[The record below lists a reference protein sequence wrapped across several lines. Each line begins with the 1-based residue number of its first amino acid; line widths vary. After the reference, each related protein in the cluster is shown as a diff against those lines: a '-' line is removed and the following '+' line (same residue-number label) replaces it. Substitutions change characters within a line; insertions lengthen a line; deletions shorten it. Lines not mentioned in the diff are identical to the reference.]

1 MSRFGWK
8 RYRHFAGHCDG
19 GVDVVVELG
28 GRGRGAG
35 RHDNLLQLDQWQSL
49 RYLPVDLPRALLA
62 AAAEAL
68 V

>member
-1 MSRFGWK
+1 MK
-8 RYRHFAGHCDG
+8 RYRHFAGHRDG
-19 GVDVVVELG
+19 GVDVVEELG

-35 RHDNLLQLDQWQSL
+35 RRNNLLQLDQWQSL
-49 RYLPVDLPRALLA
+49 RYLPVDLPRARLA